1 MIFQSKPKE
10 SKVYKVL
17 IVEDELKLQKAIG
30 DKVQREGWQSIV
42 ASNGEEGLRA
52 VMKEKPDIVLLD
64 IIMPIMD
71 GLTML
76 KELRKISDVP
86 VLILTNLYDEKKLI
100 ESFRAGSYDYLV
112 KSNYSLNEVIEKI
125 REALANAKK

>member
-1 MIFQSKPKE
+1 MGNQAKK
-10 SKVYKVL
+10 YKIL

-30 DKVQREGWQSIV
+30 DKIAREGWISLV

-52 VMKEKPDIVLLD
+52 AAKEKPDVVLLD

-76 KELRKISDVP
+76 KELRKISNVP
-86 VLILTNLYDEKKLI
+86 VLMLTNLYDEKKLI
-100 ESFRAGSYDYLV
+100 EAFRAGSYDYLV
-112 KSNYSLNEVIEKI
+112 KANYSLNEVIDKVKDI
-125 REALANAKK
+125 LAGAKE

>member
-1 MIFQSKPKE
+1 MIFQSKPKVK
-10 SKVYKVL
+10 SYKVL

-52 VMKEKPDIVLLD
+52 VMQEQPDIVLLD
-64 IIMPIMD
+64 IILPIMD

-125 REALANAKK
+125 KEALENAKK

>member
-1 MIFQSKPKE
+1 MIFDTKDKKE
-10 SKVYKVL
+10 VYKVL
-17 IVEDELKLQKAIG
+17 IVEDELNLQKAIG
-30 DKVQREGWQSIV
+30 DKVQREGWKSIV

-52 VMKEKPDIVLLD
+52 VMQEKPDIVLLD

-76 KELRKISDVP
+76 KELRKISNVP

-100 ESFRAGSYDYLV
+100 ESFRAGSFDYLV
-112 KSNYSLNEVIEKI
+112 KSNYSLNEVIDKVK
-125 REALANAKK
+125 EALADAKK

>member
-1 MIFQSKPKE
+1 MANQEKK
-10 SKVYKVL
+10 YKIL

-30 DKVQREGWQSIV
+30 DKIVREGWISLV
-42 ASNGEEGLRA
+42 ASNGEEGLRVA
-52 VMKEKPDIVLLD
+52 AQEKPDAVLLD

-76 KELRKISDVP
+76 KELRKISNVP

-100 ESFRAGSYDYLV
+100 EAFRAGSYDYLV
-112 KSNYSLNEVIEKI
+112 KANYSLNEVIDKVKAI
-125 REALANAKK
+125 LAGAKE

>member
-1 MIFQSKPKE
+1 MIFSKK
-10 SKVYKVL
+10 KVEKKSYKVL
-17 IVEDELKLQKAIG
+17 IVEDELNLQKAIG
-30 DKVQREGWQSIV
+30 DKVQREGWKSIV

-52 VMKEKPDIVLLD
+52 VMNEKPDIVLLD
-64 IIMPIMD
+64 IIMPVMD

-112 KSNYSLNEVIEKI
+112 KSNYSLNEVVDRIK
-125 REALANAKK
+125 EALANAKK

>member
-1 MIFQSKPKE
+1 MIFQSKPKVK
-10 SKVYKVL
+10 SYKVL

-52 VMKEKPDIVLLD
+52 VMQEQPDIVLLD

-125 REALANAKK
+125 KEALENAKK

>member
-1 MIFQSKPKE
+1 MIFQSKPKVK
-10 SKVYKVL
+10 SYKVL

-52 VMKEKPDIVLLD
+52 VMQEQPDIVLLD

-100 ESFRAGSYDYLV
+100 ESFRACSYDYLV

-125 REALANAKK
+125 KEALENAKK